1 MQTNS
6 DHLSLSI
13 QFSKNSV
20 KTNNTRPFD
29 NTLIEDKEFQSLLN
43 SELKRFLIR
52 EIRVTNYN
60 IKYCETQDMNIKMLL
75 ELIPSQKLTLSFIY
89 ELIYS
94 TYFTVGDIIQ
104 SKIRKNKSKIQM
116 NLIKKYNKLLNSVT
130 LSDEIRSKLKDINL
144 KLKYNI
150 KSSIKNLSYRK
161 LE

>member
-1 MQTNS
+1 MLRS
-6 DHLSLSI
+6 KD
-13 QFSKNSV
+13 FSV
-20 KTNNTRPFD
+20 A
-29 NTLIEDKEFQSLLN
+29 
-43 SELKRFLIR
+43 
-52 EIRVTNYN
+52 N
-60 IKYCETQDMNIKMLL
+60 IKYCETQDMDLKMLL
-75 ELIPSQKLTLSFIY
+75 DLLPSQKLTLSFIY

-130 LSDEIRSKLKDINL
+130 LSDEIRSKLKDINM